1 MADKTYGWNE
11 GLNDALTEPLGK
23 CVEEVIKEFSMERSV
38 SSAYIDFQK
47 LWDAAKDALE
57 SAISG
62 GLVVASIRL
71 VSALICAANR
81 EPAYYEEIE
90 LAKLIFAE
98 YGDSRWKGIKHWWWR
113 VSALTEA
120 NNILM
125 RAQRLA
131 RKDGQEKDVA
141 RIKLLRG
148 LLAQAAGVWPEA
160 DRLFEGFVLNAQVTI
175 KALEE
180 ARPQNEKALKES
192 EGRLSTIG
200 MDFVE
205 KILVKDGLQEAAN
218 SNDLDSFIKKSFRD
232 LDSNGRPYVTAVV
245 RRRLEQRN
253 IDKRLEGLHTF
264 IAYCRYRPTL
274 RDKIDSRIERIEV
287 SICRSYA
294 FSRLPER
301 QRASVVRVFGRMRRR
316 NRRPR
321 LESMQK
327 KAPLLIGRAR

>member
-1 MADKTYGWNE
+1 MADKTYGWHE

-23 CVEEVIKEFSMERSV
+23 CVEEVIKEFSMERRI

-81 EPAYYEEIE
+81 DPAYYEEIE
-90 LAKLIFAE
+90 LAKFIFAE

-113 VSALTEA
+113 VSALKEA

-131 RKDGQEKDVA
+131 RKDGQEMDVA

-148 LLAQAAGVWPEA
+148 LLAQAAGVWSEA
-160 DRLFEGFVLNAQVTI
+160 DRLFENFILNAQVTI

-180 ARPQNEKALKES
+180 ARPQNEKARKEL
-192 EGRLSTIG
+192 EGRLTSTG

-205 KILVKDGLQEAAN
+205 KVLKSDGLQAAVI
-218 SNDLDSFIKKSFRD
+218 SNNLDSFIKKSFRD
-232 LDSNGRPYVTAVV
+232 LDSEGRPIVTALVMK
-245 RRRLEQRN
+245 RLEQRN
-253 IDKRLEGLHTF
+253 IEKRLQGLHTF

-287 SICRSYA
+287 SICRSHTFA
-294 FSRLPER
+294 KLPQR
-301 QRASVVRVFGRMRRR
+301 QRDSVVLVFGRMRRR

-327 KAPLLIGRAR
+327 KAPLLIGNAR